1 MISPRVRD
9 AQREEVKVVD
19 VDGSY
24 LSRKHQQLLAAG
36 VSVVPLGPPTLPP
49 SGWSWI
55 TMGEANYAE
64 VARKMTRMLPGLS
77 NFDQ

>member
-1 MISPRVRD
+1 M
-9 AQREEVKVVD
+9 D

-24 LSRKHQQLLAAG
+24 LSRKHQQLRAAG

-49 SGWSWI
+49 SGWI

-64 VARKMTRMLPGLS
+64 VARKMPRMLPGLS